1 MASSTILDATPHQG
15 IRPNWVQFVWLM
27 ANTLL
32 VGAVVGLE
40 RSVLPV
46 LGRDVYHLGPAV
58 TLSFLISFGL
68 AKAPLNLVA
77 GTLSDNIGRHR
88 VLIAGWLLG
97 FPMMAL
103 LLGVEHWWAVV
114 LANVFLGANQALAW
128 TMTVNMQ
135 MDLASPRQRGLAMGI
150 NEATGYTGVALA
162 TMATGFIAARF
173 GVRHAPFL
181 FGSAVVVVGLLL
193 SVVVTRETRHLVVH
207 EKPPASTGSAAPASF
222 AQVFWW
228 ATLRDPAL
236 SSATLGGF
244 VNKLADALAWGAVPW
259 YLATRGLPVAQI
271 GVVAGSYALTW
282 GLAQLGTGALSD
294 LIGRKRPIVGGM
306 ILLGGGILVF
316 PLMSEMLGWSLVAAA
331 MGLGMALLYPTL
343 NAAVGDVAPPARR
356 GAVMGSYRLWRD
368 GGYAVG
374 GLLVGLLL
382 ALAGS
387 TGTMAVVGGL
397 VLLAAFLIGLRMPE
411 THHPTPATERTP
423 SSTV

>member
-1 MASSTILDATPHQG
+1 MASSTVLDAAPKQG
-15 IRPNWVQFVWLM
+15 IRPNLGQFVWLM

-32 VGAVVGLE
+32 VGAVVGME

-77 GTLSDNIGRHR
+77 GTLSDNVGRHR

-135 MDLASPRQRGLAMGI
+135 MDLAGPRERGLAMGI

-162 TMATGFIAARF
+162 TMATGFLAARF
-173 GVRHAPFL
+173 GVLHAPFL
-181 FGSAVVVVGLLL
+181 LGSAVVVVGLLL
-193 SVVVTRETRHLVVH
+193 SVVVTRETRHLVVD
-207 EKPPASTGSAAPASF
+207 EAPTSSTQSAASASRV
-222 AQVFWW
+222 QVFWW

-259 YLATRGLPVAQI
+259 YLAARGLPVAQI
-271 GVVAGSYALTW
+271 GVVAGAYALTW
-282 GLAQLGTGALSD
+282 GLPNSVRARCRTS
-294 LIGRKRPIVGGM
+294 
-306 ILLGGGILVF
+306 
-316 PLMSEMLGWSLVAAA
+316 SVA
-331 MGLGMALLYPTL
+331 
-343 NAAVGDVAPPARR
+343 NA
-356 GAVMGSYRLWRD
+356 
-368 GGYAVG
+368 
-374 GLLVGLLL
+374 
-382 ALAGS
+382 
-387 TGTMAVVGGL
+387 
-397 VLLAAFLIGLRMPE
+397 
-411 THHPTPATERTP
+411 P
-423 SSTV
+423 SSAA